1 MLAKNGTCFQLGH
14 TYAERVIAYGQLQP
28 LGVNGKPNRLII
40 DVGGIQQII
49 HVLFLAVC
57 GGLAD
62 YKVAKQ
68 TGVSPTVLSQWK
80 RGEYNL
86 KLEKLQKLAKL
97 FGIPVQVFYDPKIY
111 YKFDEEVKT

>member
-1 MLAKNGTCFQLGH
+1 MNTTREYEVY
-14 TYAERVIAYGQLQP
+14 TYFRDEA
-28 LGVNGKPNRLII
+28 
-40 DVGGIQQII
+40 
-49 HVLFLAVC
+49 
-57 GGLAD
+57 GLTD